1 MGDREEMDFVLK
13 KYFGYSGFR
22 AYQKEVIQKVTE
34 GRDCLVVMA
43 TGSGKSLCYQ
53 VPPLIVGKTAIV
65 VSPLISLMQDQV
77 MTLKQRGIRAGYL
90 GSAQTDS
97 TAQTKAENGY
107 FHLLFLTPEK
117 ACLLPASF
125 WLNLLKLGICLFAVD
140 EAHCI
145 SEWGHDFRVEYKQLD
160 KLRAILSDVPFVAL
174 TATAT
179 ENVRVDIINSLK
191 MKDPYVAIGSFDR
204 KNIFYGVKHH
214 NHSQSFLDELVQEIS
229 RLVANAGSTIIY
241 CLTIKEI
248 FKSLQ
253 KAGIKA
259 GIYHGQMGSKAREE
273 SHRLFIRD
281 ELQVMVATIAFGMG
295 IDKPNVRH
303 VIHYG
308 CPKSIEAYY
317 QESGRCGRDGMASV
331 CWLYYTG
338 SDFAK
343 AEFYCGESQS
353 ENHKRAIRESLMA
366 GQRYCLLTTCRRKF
380 LLDHFGEK
388 LSTDNCGNCDNCLV
402 SRRERDM
409 SKESFLLM
417 ASIQSCG
424 GNWGLKMPID
434 VLRGS
439 RSKKIVDAQFDKLPL
454 HGLGKSYSSNWWKA
468 LAHQLISHGYLMETV
483 KDVYRT
489 VSVSPKGK
497 QHLSSAGPDHQSPLY
512 LPLTDE
518 MLDDEDQDSTSG
530 EIRKV
535 KNLAPLDNEG
545 FSEAEAQLYR
555 LLLEERMKL
564 ARAIGTAPYA
574 VCGDETVKRIAL
586 IRPST
591 KARFGNI
598 DGVNQH
604 LVRTHGDYLLNIIRH
619 LSESLNLSL
628 DGEASFQ
635 TAIPKAH
642 PVLNNQR
649 KIAPAKYDAWKM
661 WHADGL
667 SVQKIANFP
676 GRPAPIKEQTVLQY
690 LLDAAQE
697 GFEID
702 WTRLCSEIELTHQMF
717 SDICDAVSKIGS
729 REKLK
734 PIKDKLPEETSYTHI
749 RTCLVMQSYGISPEV
764 VAPCCNPQ
772 KTAELSSE
780 AVESCLID
788 ACHTKSP
795 HEFDMSGN
803 SMVHFSSSKNL
814 TSAQGPK
821 LDLDCNDDL
830 VSSKRH
836 KLVHKGSST
845 ASEAT
850 EDLIL
855 NWLKNHDE
863 GVPLSAIVEHFHGSN
878 KEHVVKLLGNLESDF
893 MVFRKKDLYR
903 LM

>member
-1 MGDREEMDFVLK
+1 
-13 KYFGYSGFR
+13 
-22 AYQKEVIQKVTE
+22 
-34 GRDCLVVMA
+34 MA

-53 VPPLIVGKTAIV
+53 IPPLLVGKTAIV

-77 MTLKQRGIRAGYL
+77 MALKQRGIRAEYL

-97 TAQTKAENGY
+97 TAQTKAETGY

-117 ACLLPASF
+117 AFLLPASF
-125 WLNLLKLGICLFAVD
+125 WSNLLKLGICLFAVD

-145 SEWGHDFRVEYKQLD
+145 SEWGHDFRMVYKQLD
-160 KLRAILSDVPFVAL
+160 KLRGILSNVPFVGL

-179 ENVRVDIINSLK
+179 ENVRMDIINSLK

-214 NHSQSFLDELVQEIS
+214 NYSQSFLDELVQEIS
-229 RLVANAGSTIIY
+229 RLVATAGSTIIY
-241 CLTIKEI
+241 CSTIKDVEQI
-248 FKSLQ
+248 FKSL
-253 KAGIKA
+253 KETGIKA

-295 IDKPNVRH
+295 IDKPNIRH

-308 CPKSIEAYY
+308 CPKSLESYY

-331 CWLYYTG
+331 CWLYYMR

-353 ENHKRAIRESLMA
+353 ENHKRAIKESLVA
-366 GQRYCLLTTCRRKF
+366 AQRYCLLMTCRRKF

-388 LSTDNCGNCDNCLV
+388 LSADNCGLALTKDTSFYLFGNCDNCLV

-409 SKESFLLM
+409 SKESYLLM
-417 ASIQSCG
+417 ASIQSCR
-424 GNWGLKMPID
+424 GNWGLNMPID

-439 RSKKIVDAQFDKLPL
+439 RSKRIVDAQFDKLPL

-468 LAHQLISHGYLMETV
+468 LAHQLISHGYLMETI

-497 QHLSSAGPDHQSPLY
+497 QYLSSAGPDNQSPLY
-512 LPLTDE
+512 LPLTHE
-518 MLDDEDQDSTSG
+518 MLDDEDEDSTSG
-530 EIRKV
+530 EIGEV
-535 KNLAPLDNEG
+535 KNLATLENEG
-545 FSEAEAQLYR
+545 CSEAEAQLYR

-564 ARAIGTAPYA
+564 ARCIGTAPYA
-574 VCGDETVKRIAL
+574 VCGDQTVKRIAL

-591 KARFGNI
+591 KARFANI

-628 DGEASFQ
+628 DGEACFQ

-649 KIAPAKYDAWKM
+649 KISPAKYEAWKM
-661 WHADGL
+661 WHEDGL

-676 GRPAPIKEQTVLQY
+676 GRPAPIKDQTILLY
-690 LLDAAQE
+690 LLDASQE

-702 WTRLCSEIELTHQMF
+702 WTRLCNEIELTHQMF

-734 PIKDKLPEETSYTHI
+734 PIKDKLPEEISYTHI
-749 RTCLVMQSYGISPEV
+749 KTCLVMQSCGISPEV
-764 VAPCCNPQ
+764 IVPCCNPQ
-772 KTAELSSE
+772 KIAELSIE

-788 ACHTKSP
+788 SCHTKGL
-795 HEFDMSGN
+795 HEFDLSG
-803 SMVHFSSSKNL
+803 MVHFPSSKNL
-814 TSAQGPK
+814 TSARGPK
-821 LDLDCNDDL
+821 LRLERNDDL
-830 VSSKRH
+830 ISNKRH
-836 KLVHKGSST
+836 KLVPKGSST

-850 EDLIL
+850 ESLIL
-855 NWLKNHDE
+855 NWLKNHDD

-878 KEHVVKLLGNLESDF
+878 EEHVVKLLCSLESDF
-893 MVFRKKDLYR
+893 MVFKKKDVYR